1 MPSRARGP
9 YLDNLLVAVVGLD
22 ALRGQGVTVAGP
34 VGHHGEG
41 FSHRLWATEAAARS
55 GWPKSPG
62 SSQTSTAAPSAASGS
77 SSEAWGRARGDVS
90 KPPPAKCPLPLPRF
104 ARTRALGPEGR
115 RGADPPSAWAAR
127 AGRPGGHGAGSAAAP
142 SRSPETRGGRQPPV
156 EAALDIC
163 RHPVRAQPRVGAAS
177 EPPSPSSDTV
187 SAIWNHQGPGE
198 PRPRRGGGDTNRLA
212 ALCRSWAGSQG
223 AQRVP
228 RS

>member
-90 KPPPAKCPLPLPRF
+90 KPPP
-104 ARTRALGPEGR
+104 
-115 RGADPPSAWAAR
+115 PSARSLSPGSLGLAR
-127 AGRPGGHGAGSAAAP
+127 SAP
-142 SRSPETRGGRQPPV
+142 Q
-156 EAALDIC
+156 
-163 RHPVRAQPRVGAAS
+163 GAAGQTHLLLGLLAPVAREVMGQGQPQHLHALLKHEAGVS
-177 EPPSPSSDTV
+177 RRFRLPWTSAVTRYKPSPGSVRPV
-187 SAIWNHQGPGE
+187 S
-198 PRPRRGGGDTNRLA
+198 RLPPPA
-212 ALCRSWAGSQG
+212 T
-223 AQRVP
+223 
-228 RS
+228 